1 MSSDHE
7 TRHAIDTLISDLP
20 EQVVPAGSQIFR
32 QGDNCNQYFVLTSG
46 SAKIF
51 TRSANGKEV
60 LLYHVKPGSICV
72 LTAAC
77 LIGHQHF
84 PAEAVAETELHVRIM
99 TRRQF
104 DKLMES
110 SAPFREYVLDGFG
123 ERING
128 LIQTI
133 QKLALETIEQRL
145 AKFLL
150 MQPQNCIASTHQ
162 EIADEIGSA
171 REVVSRNLKRFES
184 NSLISL
190 GRGQIELL
198 DRQGLLALT

>member
-1 MSSDHE
+1 MSTDFKPLN
-7 TRHAIDTLISDLP
+7 AIDSLVSNLP

-84 PAEAVAETELHVRIM
+84 PAEAVAETDLHVRVM
-99 TRRQF
+99 TKRQF
-104 DKLMES
+104 DELMET
-110 SAPFREYVLDGFG
+110 SATFRQYVLDGFG

-150 MQPQNCIASTHQ
+150 MQPRNSIASTHQ

-171 REVVSRNLKRFES
+171 REVVSRNLKRFET
-184 NSLISL
+184 NQLLSL